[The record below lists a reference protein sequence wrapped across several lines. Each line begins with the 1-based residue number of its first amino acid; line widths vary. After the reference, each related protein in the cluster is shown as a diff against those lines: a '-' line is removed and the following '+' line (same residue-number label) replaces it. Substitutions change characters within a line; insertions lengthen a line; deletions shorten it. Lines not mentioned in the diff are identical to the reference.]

1 MTTNRRAFLIGTLA
15 TTLTSGRVARAIET
29 TAGAGPSA
37 GLRHDELVA
46 LLLDSDRERL
56 PEHLVKHIHAGLEDQ
71 ALLGAITD
79 AAARAVS
86 PYPVVGFKYHA
97 FMMLHAVQRTVTQ
110 GRDED
115 RWPSLLWAADV
126 LKASQATEARQT
138 GWRMDPI
145 DPDRVPTRAQAE
157 DAFVSAMERWD
168 PEAADRAIVGLYRA
182 VPKERLFDLLFRH
195 AARDFRSI
203 GHKTI
208 TAINCHR
215 LLHTLGWSDAE
226 PLLRS
231 LTYALQNH
239 ADEPNPAHNDLAADR
254 PWRENLALAEDLPS
268 NRQSGTPTPAAIPDL
283 LATFREG
290 SATDTSRATAAALRQ
305 GVDPQTLWTA
315 IILAAGELLLRRPGI
330 IAIHANTT
338 AEALHQGYRRSRD
351 DQTRKLLMLQAAAFM
366 PLFRD
371 RLGSGVRSFT
381 IDGLEPEGS
390 AGSAPESDR
399 QLGEIFAAIG
409 VDRDLAARK
418 ALAYFQ
424 ATREQAAFQ
433 ELSRHYTVDRNLGY
447 HDYKLVEAMIEN
459 ARHLKAPWQARYLA
473 VSVYDLN
480 GPGTPRNAVVVRAR
494 ELLRS

>member
-1 MTTNRRAFLIGTLA
+1 MTTNRRTFLIGTLA

-29 TAGAGPSA
+29 TASAGPSA

-71 ALLGAITD
+71 ALLGAIAE

-126 LKASQATEARQT
+126 LKASQATEVRQN
-138 GWRMDPI
+138 GWRMEMVDM
-145 DPDRVPTRAQAE
+145 DRVPAPGQAE
-157 DAFVSAMERWD
+157 DAFVAAMERWD
-168 PEAADRAIVGLYRA
+168 PEAADRAVIGLYRA
-182 VPKERLFDLLFRH
+182 VPKERLFDLLFRYS
-195 AARDFRSI
+195 ARDFRSI
-203 GHKTI
+203 GHKAI
-208 TAINCHR
+208 TATNCHR
-215 LLHTLGWSDAE
+215 LLQTPGWSGAE

-239 ADEPNPAHNDLAADR
+239 ADEPNPAQNDLAADR

-268 NRQSGTPTPAAIPDL
+268 DWQTGTPTPAAIPDL
-283 LATFREG
+283 LAIFREG
-290 SATDTSRATAAALRQ
+290 SATDTSRATAAAFRQ
-305 GVDPQTLWTA
+305 GVDPQTLWTV

-330 IAIHANTT
+330 VAIHANTT
-338 AEALHQGYRRSRD
+338 AEALHQGYRRSGD
-351 DQTRKLLMLQAAAFM
+351 DHTRRMLMLQAAAFM

-371 RLGSGVRSFT
+371 QLGRGMRALT
-381 IDGLEPEGS
+381 IDGLEPADS
-390 AGSAPESDR
+390 AAEPDQ

-409 VDRDLAARK
+409 VDRDVAARE

-424 ATREQAAFQ
+424 GTGEQAAFRD
-433 ELSRHYTVDRNLGY
+433 LARHYTVDRNLGY
-447 HDYKLVEAMIEN
+447 HDYKLIEAMLEN
-459 ARHLKAPWQARYLA
+459 ARHLEAPWQARYLA

-480 GPGTPRNAVVVRAR
+480 GPGTPYNAAVVRAR

>member
-1 MTTNRRAFLIGTLA
+1 M
-15 TTLTSGRVARAIET
+15 
-29 TAGAGPSA
+29 P
-37 GLRHDELVA
+37 
-46 LLLDSDRERL
+46 
-56 PEHLVKHIHAGLEDQ
+56 LVKHIHAGLEDR
-71 ALLGAITD
+71 ALLGAIAE

-86 PYPVVGFKYHA
+86 PCPVVGFKYHA
-97 FMMLHAVQRTVTQ
+97 FMMAHAVRRTVTQ
-110 GRDED
+110 GRVED

-145 DPDRVPTRAQAE
+145 ETDRVPTRTQAE

-182 VPKERLFDLLFRH
+182 VPQERLFDLLFRY

-203 GHKTI
+203 GHKAI
-208 TAINCHR
+208 TVTNCHR

-239 ADEPNPAHNDLAADR
+239 ADEPNPAQNDLAADR

>member
-1 MTTNRRAFLIGTLA
+1 MTTNRRTFLIGTLA
-15 TTLTSGRVARAIET
+15 TTLTSGRVAQAMET
-29 TAGAGPSA
+29 TGGAGPSA
-37 GLRHDELVA
+37 GIPHEALVS

-56 PEHLVKHIHAGLEDQ
+56 PEHLVKQIRAGLGYQEML
-71 ALLGAITD
+71 AAIAE
-79 AAARAVS
+79 AAARVVS

-97 FMMLHAVQRTVTQ
+97 FMMLHAVQRTVTE

-145 DPDRVPTRAQAE
+145 DRDRVPPPEQAE

-168 PEAADRAIVGLYRA
+168 PEAADRAVVGLYRA
-182 VPKERLFDLLFRH
+182 VRKERLFDLLFRY

-203 GHKTI
+203 GHK
-208 TAINCHR
+208 AIAATNCYR
-215 LLHTLGWSDAE
+215 LLQTPGWSGAE

-239 ADEPNPAHNDLAADR
+239 TDEPNPAQSDLAADR
-254 PWRENLALAEDLPS
+254 PWRENLKLADTFPS
-268 NRQSGTPTPAAIPDL
+268 DWQTGTPEPTALPDL

-290 SATDTSRATAAALRQ
+290 GATDTARASAAALRQ
-305 GVDPQTLWTA
+305 GVDPQTLWMA
-315 IILAAGELLLRRPGI
+315 IILAAGELLLRQPGI

-338 AEALHQGYRRSRD
+338 AEALHQGYRRSGD
-351 DQTRKLLMLQAAAFM
+351 DRTRRMLMLQAAAFM

-371 RLGSGVRSFT
+371 RLGGGVRPLR
-381 IDGLEPEGS
+381 IDGLEPEES
-390 AGSAPESDR
+390 ADSAAEPDR

-409 VDRDLAARK
+409 TDRDVAARK

-424 ATREQAAFQ
+424 GTGGQADFRD
-433 ELSRHYTVDRNLGY
+433 LGRHYTVDRNLGY
-447 HDYKLVEAMIEN
+447 HDYKLIEAMIEN
-459 ARHLKAPWQARYLA
+459 ARHLEAPWQARYLA
-473 VSVYDLN
+473 VSLYDLN
-480 GPGTPRNAVVVRAR
+480 GPGTPQNGAVVRAR
-494 ELLRS
+494 ELLGS

>member
-15 TTLTSGRVARAIET
+15 TTLTSGRVAEATER

-37 GLRHDELVA
+37 GIRHAALVA

-56 PEHLVKHIHAGLEDQ
+56 PEHLVNHIRAGLGYRE
-71 ALLGAITD
+71 LLGAIAE

-97 FMMLHAVQRTVTQ
+97 FMMLHAVQCTVTQ

-126 LKASQATEARQT
+126 LKASQATESRQT
-138 GWRMDPI
+138 GWRMDPV
-145 DPDRVPTRAQAE
+145 DTDRVPAPGQAE

-168 PEAADRAIVGLYRA
+168 PEAADRAVVGLYRA
-182 VPKERLFDLLFRH
+182 VPDDRLFDLLFRY

-203 GHKTI
+203 GHKAI
-208 TAINCHR
+208 TATNCHR

-239 ADEPNPAHNDLAADR
+239 SDEPNPAQNDLAADR
-254 PWRENLALAEDLPS
+254 PWRENLELGGTLPS
-268 NRQSGTPTPAAIPDL
+268 DWQTGTPGPDAIPDL

-290 SATDTSRATAAALRQ
+290 SATDTARATAAALRQ

-315 IILAAGELLLRRPGI
+315 IILAAGELLLRQPGI

-338 AEALHQGYRRSRD
+338 AEALHQGYRRSGD
-351 DQTRKLLMLQAAAFM
+351 DRTRRMLILQAAAFM

-371 RLGSGVRSFT
+371 RLGGEVRPSR
-381 IDGLEPEGS
+381 IDGLEPEAS
-390 AGSAPESDR
+390 ASEPDR
-399 QLGEIFAAIG
+399 ELDEIFAAIG
-409 VDRDLAARK
+409 VDRDAAARK

-424 ATREQAAFQ
+424 GTGEQTAFRD
-433 ELSRHYTVDRNLGY
+433 LARHYTVDRNLGY

-459 ARHLKAPWQARYLA
+459 ARHLEAPWQARYLA

-480 GPGTPRNAVVVRAR
+480 GPGTPQNAVVMRAR

>member
-1 MTTNRRAFLIGTLA
+1 M
-15 TTLTSGRVARAIET
+15 
-29 TAGAGPSA
+29 P
-37 GLRHDELVA
+37 
-46 LLLDSDRERL
+46 
-56 PEHLVKHIHAGLEDQ
+56 LVKHIHAGLEDR
-71 ALLGAITD
+71 ALLGAIAE

-86 PYPVVGFKYHA
+86 PCPVVGFKYHA
-97 FMMLHAVQRTVTQ
+97 FMMAHAVRRTVTQ
-110 GRDED
+110 GRVED

-145 DPDRVPTRAQAE
+145 ETDRVPTRTQAE

-182 VPKERLFDLLFRH
+182 VPQERLFDLLFRY

-203 GHKTI
+203 GHKAI
-208 TAINCHR
+208 TVTNCHR

-239 ADEPNPAHNDLAADR
+239 ADEPNPAQNDLAADR

-268 NRQSGTPTPAAIPDL
+268 NRQSGTPEPPAIPDL

-290 SATDTSRATAAALRQ
+290 SATDTSRAIAAALRQ

-315 IILAAGELLLRRPGI
+315 IILAAGELLIRRPGI
-330 IAIHANTT
+330 VAIHANTT

-371 RLGSGVRSFT
+371 RLGSGVRPLR
-381 IDGLEPEGS
+381 IDGLEPEES
-390 AGSAPESDR
+390 ADSATEPDR
-399 QLGEIFAAIG
+399 QLGEICAAIG
-409 VDRDLAARK
+409 VDRDLAAGK

-424 ATREQAAFQ
+424 GTREQAAFQ
-433 ELSRHYTVDRNLGY
+433 ELARHDTVDRNLGY
-447 HDYKLVEAMIEN
+447 HDDKLIEAMLEN
-459 ARHLKAPWQARYLA
+459 ARHLEAPWQARYLA